1 MAKKKQNNIHVI
13 TEQVSIDPLDRG
25 LNLCAAEDAT
35 YQLEIYHTDK
45 SPNKNVGVIATY
57 KRKFSYNI
65 GKSVNVLPRVYVGR
79 GTLLYN
85 VIQNKCLTTYIQRGY

>member
-45 SPNKNVGVIATY
+45 SPNKNVGVI
-57 KRKFSYNI
+57 
-65 GKSVNVLPRVYVGR
+65 NVLPRVYVGR

>member
-45 SPNKNVGVIATY
+45 SPNKNIGVIATY
-57 KRKFSYNI
+57 KRKFWYNI
-65 GKSVNVLPRVYVGR
+65 GKSVNVLPSVYVWP
-79 GTLLYN
+79 GTLLTN
-85 VIQNKCLTTYIQRGY
+85 VVKNKCLTTYVQRGY